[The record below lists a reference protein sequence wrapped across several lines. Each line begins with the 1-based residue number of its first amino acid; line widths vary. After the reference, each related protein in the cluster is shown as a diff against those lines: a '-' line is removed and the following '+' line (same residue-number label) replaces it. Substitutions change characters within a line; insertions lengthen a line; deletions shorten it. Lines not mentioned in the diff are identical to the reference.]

1 MTAPN
6 VYMPYPVPQNLDEL
20 KADVESLV
28 NQPGVPLELQD
39 QVLNAENSPEVQ
51 ADVDEAEANS
61 DSMANE

>member
-6 VYMPYPVPQNLDEL
+6 VYMPYPIPQNINEL
-20 KADVESLV
+20 KEDVQALV